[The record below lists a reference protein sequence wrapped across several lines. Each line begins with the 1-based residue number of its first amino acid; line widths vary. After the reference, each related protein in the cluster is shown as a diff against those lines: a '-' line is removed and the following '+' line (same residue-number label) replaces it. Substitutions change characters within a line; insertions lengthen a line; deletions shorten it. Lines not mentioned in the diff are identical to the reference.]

1 MCSGQSRTR
10 CLFLIIFVVIEPPV
24 AVDEFLDELRLLS
37 WLPDRPLGAGES
49 ARSADLP
56 RPPPLALG
64 AGVAFGP
71 AFGVA
76 FGATFFLGLG
86 SGAGAALGVGIV
98 PSLNGGGV
106 NLSFAALGR
115 LSKCL

>member
-10 CLFLIIFVVIEPPV
+10 CLFLIIFVVIEPVV

-56 RPPPLALG
+56 RPPPFALG

-76 FGATFFLGLG
+76 FFLGLG

-98 PSLNGGGV
+98 PSLNGGGF
-106 NLSFAALGR
+106 NLSFAA
-115 LSKCL
+115 